1 MTETGPVFQ
10 PEPHPSASGPSVTG
24 LSGPSAPPVA
34 PEELAARLASKLCHD
49 FISPAG
55 AIVSGLDLLE
65 DPAAKDM
72 RYLAMDLIAASARK
86 LVDQLAFARVAFGAS
101 SAAAMFDCAE
111 LERLT
116 RGVFAHVRA
125 ELDWAVTP
133 ISLPT
138 APAQVLVN
146 LAQLAANALPLG
158 GVARLE
164 ATQNPDGYV
173 VTALARGPKA
183 RIAAEVQTGLAGA
196 PLGDGLGGR
205 WVQAYYIRVLTDAAH
220 GQLEAGGG
228 GTDVEGGY
236 PRLNLRRRTAGHTAP

>member
-1 MTETGPVFQ
+1 MSEIGSAFD
-10 PEPHPSASGPSVTG
+10 PEPSPPVAG
-24 LSGPSAPPVA
+24 LSAANSPTVA

-55 AIVSGLDLLE
+55 AIVSGLDLLD

-72 RYLAMDLIAASARK
+72 RDEAMDLIAASARK

-101 SAAAMFDCAE
+101 PGSAMFDCAE

-116 RGVFAHVRA
+116 RGIYAHVRA

-133 ISLPT
+133 ISLPK

-164 ATQNPDGYV
+164 AAEGPHGYV
-173 VTALARGPKA
+173 VAAIARGPKA
-183 RIAAEVQTGLAGA
+183 RIAAEVQTGLDGH

-205 WVQAYYIRVLTDAAH
+205 WVQAYYIHVITDAA
-220 GQLEAGGG
+220 GGVIEARADGELV
-228 GTDVEGGY
+228 TLKAVI
-236 PRLNLRRRTAGHTAP
+236 PA

>member
-1 MTETGPVFQ
+1 MSEPGPVFD
-10 PEPHPSASGPSVTG
+10 PEPA
-24 LSGPSAPPVA
+24 PSAPRPSPA
-34 PEELAARLASKLCHD
+34 PPEELAARLASKLCHD

-55 AIVSGLDLLE
+55 AIVSGLDLLD

-72 RYLAMDLIAASARK
+72 RDEAMDLIAASARK

-116 RGVFAHVRA
+116 RGIFGHVRA
-125 ELDWAVTP
+125 ELDWAVAP
-133 ISLPT
+133 ISLPK

-164 ATQNPDGYV
+164 ASDGPDGYV
-173 VTALARGPKA
+173 VSAVARGPKA
-183 RIAAEVQTGLAGA
+183 RIAAEVQTGLAGG

-205 WVQAYYIRVLTDAAH
+205 WVQAYYIHVLTEAAH
-220 GQLEAGGG
+220 GRIEAWAEDELV
-228 GTDVEGGY
+228 TLKAVI
-236 PRLNLRRRTAGHTAP
+236 PA